1 MVEAGIAAVFRFVTG
16 LCGDFSFNPGGSM
29 IEVNDEQLKEYCHL
43 TDDMFGDEGGFDNY
57 DDYVDHYDDLLGS
70 SDRAGEPPLV
80 DRQLFKKL
88 QVVDIDIT
96 YFAEYQFCNVPEHMM
111 FDLGFALVKLTTMAI
126 ANGQVLYCK
135 NDSDK
140 GYALVVGYLP
150 TQLTITSEPKKAK
163 KAKA

>member
-1 MVEAGIAAVFRFVTG
+1 
-16 LCGDFSFNPGGSM
+16 
-29 IEVNDEQLKEYCHL
+29 
-43 TDDMFGDEGGFDNY
+43 MFGDEGVFDNY

-70 SDRAGEPPLV
+70 SGEREGEPPLV
-80 DRQLFKKL
+80 DRQLFNKL

-111 FDLGFALVKLTTMAI
+111 FDLGIALVKLTTMAI

-140 GYALVVGYLP
+140 GYVLVVGYLP
-150 TQLTITSEPKKAK
+150 SQLTVSSAPKKAK
-163 KAKA
+163 KAKT

>member
-1 MVEAGIAAVFRFVTG
+1 MISVT
-16 LCGDFSFNPGGSM
+16 
-29 IEVNDEQLKEYCHL
+29 DEQLKEYCHL
-43 TDDMFGDEGGFDNY
+43 TDDVFGDEGSFDNY

-70 SDRAGEPPLV
+70 SGEREGEPPLV
-80 DRQLFKKL
+80 DRQLFNKL

-111 FDLGFALVKLTTMAI
+111 FDLGIALVKLTTMAI

-140 GYALVVGYLP
+140 GYVLVVGYLP
-150 TQLTITSEPKKAK
+150 SQLTVSSAPKKAK
-163 KAKA
+163 KAKT